1 MQIDPAEALNRP
13 TGTQNP
19 EGRSPVGGA
28 DNFAAEL
35 QRFQPEQ
42 VDEAREAA
50 KQWVGIAFFQPLLE
64 QMENDPLRTE
74 LFHGGYGEK
83 VWSRELNSVLR
94 ERMAEASS
102 FDLADV
108 IVDRLM
114 KPEAS
119 PPPVMQGQGAP
130 DGHGSDGGD
139 EGDKGGAQRLEVTYG

>member
-19 EGRSPVGGA
+19 EGRSPVGGT
-28 DNFAAEL
+28 DNFAAQL

-42 VDEAREAA
+42 IDEAREAA

-102 FDLADV
+102 FELADV

-114 KPEAS
+114 KPQAS
-119 PPPVMQGQGAP
+119 PPAAMRGQGSA
-130 DGHGSDGGD
+130 DGHGPGVGESGD
-139 EGDKGGAQRLEVTYG
+139 EGGAHRLEVTYG